1 MGVLSKSEVT
11 QVGWWEGLGPY
22 YIKEWPATVL
32 ACLFFFAAFVAIW
45 IYNAGPFL
53 MGSAVTSGTVTSVW
67 CGTKGYDYD
76 YSYKVGA
83 VRYSGHA
90 RSGAWDGNVGR
101 CADRVGQ
108 RALITYSQSHPER
121 SLGGTVKDRFTA
133 GAQLMGALTI
143 VMMLIG
149 MPLSY
154 TKQRRQTRNGQ
165 LQDDDLPLSR
175 QQRRALERRQR
186 KADGVE

>member
-1 MGVLSKSEVT
+1 M
-11 QVGWWEGLGPY
+11 GWWEGLGPY
-22 YIKEWPATVL
+22 YIKEWPSTAL
-32 ACLFFFAAFVAIW
+32 ACLFFFAVFVAIW

-53 MGSAVTSGTVTSVW
+53 VGSAITNGTVTRVW
-67 CGTKGYDYD
+67 CGTKGYEYD
-76 YSYKVGA
+76 FSYE
-83 VRYSGHA
+83 VRGVQYSGHA
-90 RSGAWDGNVGR
+90 GSGAWDGNIGR

-143 VMMLIG
+143 FMTLIG

-154 TKQRRQTRNGQ
+154 TKQRRQQRKGQ
-165 LQDDDLPLSR
+165 FLDGDAPLSR
-175 QQRRALERRQR
+175 QQRRALERKQR
-186 KADGVE
+186 KADMAE